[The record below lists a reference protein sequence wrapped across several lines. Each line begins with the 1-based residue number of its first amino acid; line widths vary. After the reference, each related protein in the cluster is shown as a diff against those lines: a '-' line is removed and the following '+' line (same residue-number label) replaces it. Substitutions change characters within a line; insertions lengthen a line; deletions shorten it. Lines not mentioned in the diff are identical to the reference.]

1 MADSPQS
8 QAVSHQ
14 VPVLA
19 SEPSVLSLAALR
31 RRLSLLQKL
40 VPIGLLLLV
49 IVYEIGPAR
58 WIHDRLG
65 DTYHFVAEILVYG
78 TVGPALAYM
87 LLDFLGRW
95 LEERETSELQAKV
108 LAQAREHARISHQL
122 SDEAVQALFAA
133 SMLLTSFKSSLSELP
148 PEVAPQLREAE
159 QGLHQAIQQLRAHL
173 LNDPSPKG

>member
-65 DTYHFVAEILVYG
+65 DTYHFVAEIL
-78 TVGPALAYM
+78 
-87 LLDFLGRW
+87 
-95 LEERETSELQAKV
+95 
-108 LAQAREHARISHQL
+108 
-122 SDEAVQALFAA
+122 
-133 SMLLTSFKSSLSELP
+133 FKSSISHGN
-148 PEVAPQLREAE
+148 RY
-159 QGLHQAIQQLRAHL
+159 HQ
-173 LNDPSPKG
+173 

>member
-1 MADSPQS
+1 MTDSPQY
-8 QAVSHQ
+8 QTVSHQ
-14 VPVLA
+14 APA
-19 SEPSVLSLAALR
+19 PTSRLSALSPAALR

-40 VPIGLLLLV
+40 APIGLLFLV
-49 IVYEIGPAR
+49 IAYEIGPAR
-58 WIHDRLG
+58 WIHDWLG
-65 DTYHFVAEILVYG
+65 DAYHFVAEILVYG
-78 TVGPALAYM
+78 TVGPALAYL

-133 SMLLTSFKSSLSELP
+133 SMLLTSFTSSLSELP
-148 PEVAPQLREAE
+148 PEVASQLREAE